1 MCLRGE
7 SSIRQLDT
15 WFSDSGEMV
24 AQQGECGDR
33 LAMSALSTGMESGC
47 QGLASPGISQL

>member
-1 MCLRGE
+1 
-7 SSIRQLDT
+7 
-15 WFSDSGEMV
+15 MV

-47 QGLASPGISQL
+47 QGLASPGINQLSDGRGEVSSSAEMGKVPP